1 MAFLALLLHRSYVAR
16 ARAAAETGS
25 EQQESYPFHPASI
38 AETPLRTSDNCS
50 APMVRLSFL
59 DLVDQEYN
67 ALGVRN
73 PSGVTE
79 PHSFHYL
86 VNL

>member
-1 MAFLALLLHRSYVAR
+1 
-16 ARAAAETGS
+16 
-25 EQQESYPFHPASI
+25 
-38 AETPLRTSDNCS
+38 
-50 APMVRLSFL
+50 MVRLSFL